1 VHFMNKTLG
10 FIIPIVTLG
19 FFLLIML
26 SGDYLK
32 QPRNPSED
40 VIGYINLTMED
51 VKSDNWANA
60 IDNIDKIEKSW
71 NKIVPRIQ
79 FSVERDEIYNI
90 NINIAR
96 LKGAAIVEDKSSALM
111 ELNAAIENWNELT
124 R

>member
-1 VHFMNKTLG
+1 MNKILG
-10 FIIPIVTLG
+10 FIIPIVILG

-51 VKSDNWANA
+51 VKNDNWNNVTDD
-60 IDNIDKIEKSW
+60 IEKIEKAW

-79 FSVERDEIYNI
+79 FSVERNEIYNI

-96 LKGAAIVEDKSSALM
+96 LKGAAVVQDKSSTLM